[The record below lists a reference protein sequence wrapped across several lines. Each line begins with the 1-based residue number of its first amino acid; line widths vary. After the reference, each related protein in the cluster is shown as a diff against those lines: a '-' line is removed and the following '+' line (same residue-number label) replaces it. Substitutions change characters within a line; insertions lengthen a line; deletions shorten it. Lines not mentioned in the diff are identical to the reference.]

1 MDALII
7 LHGWQS
13 SQEKWQ
19 KVKELLEGPNLKVV
33 ALDLPGFKPENQLP
47 RPWNLDDYAAWLE
60 NSLTAYPEQV
70 YLLGHSFGGRI
81 AIKLAAKNPEKLKGL
96 ILAAAAGIKK
106 KKTIRDR
113 VLLKI
118 IRLAKKLGVQEQSSD
133 GQGARELARKIFY
146 RYVLRRTDYFQ
157 ANPMQK
163 EIMKNAI
170 EEDLTALLPAI
181 TTDTLIIWG
190 KKDSFTPIKDA
201 YLMKE
206 KIKNSR
212 LEILPKN
219 GHSLHLQCP
228 EELARKIKN
237 FIALSGDYGTTN

>member
-1 MDALII
+1 MDTLII

-19 KVKELLEGPNLKVV
+19 KVKELLESPILKVV
-33 ALDLPGFKPENQLP
+33 VLDLPGFKPENQLP

-60 NSLTAYPEQV
+60 NLLIAYPEPV

-81 AIKLAAKNPEKLKGL
+81 AIKLAAKNPSKLKGL
-96 ILAAAAGIKK
+96 ILAAAAGIKR
-106 KKTIRDR
+106 KKTIKDR
-113 VLLKI
+113 ILLKI
-118 IRLAKKLGVQEQSSD
+118 VRLAKKLGVQEQFSD
-133 GQGARELARKIFY
+133 MRGFNQLARKIFY
-146 RYVLRRTDYFQ
+146 RYVLRRTDYFT

-163 EIMKNAI
+163 EIMKSAL
-170 EEDLTALLPAI
+170 EEDLATLLPAI
-181 TTDTLIIWG
+181 SAPTLIIWG

-212 LEILPKN
+212 LEVLPQN

-228 EELARKIKN
+228 EKLAPAIKN
-237 FIALSGDYGTTN
+237 FINSTLLP